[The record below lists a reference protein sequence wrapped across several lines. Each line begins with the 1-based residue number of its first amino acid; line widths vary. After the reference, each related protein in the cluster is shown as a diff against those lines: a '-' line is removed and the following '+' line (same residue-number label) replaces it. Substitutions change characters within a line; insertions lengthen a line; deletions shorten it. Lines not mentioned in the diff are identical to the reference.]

1 MKNHHTFIDRNF
13 LIFKAVTQSTLSEE
27 DIQRL
32 KQNGLGKSVL
42 NCAPL
47 WLQKW
52 ASLVCEYLEFEE
64 YIFPETFRKCYPHDM
79 NIETIKID
87 AKGQKDTQI

>member
-13 LIFKAVTQSTLSEE
+13 LIFKAVTQSQLTEE
-27 DIQRL
+27 DINRL
-32 KQNGLGKSVL
+32 KQNGLGKSVF
-42 NCAPL
+42 NVSPL

-64 YIFPETFRKCYPHDM
+64 SIFPETFKADYPKGMSIDL
-79 NIETIKID
+79 IKID
-87 AKGQKDTQI
+87 AKG